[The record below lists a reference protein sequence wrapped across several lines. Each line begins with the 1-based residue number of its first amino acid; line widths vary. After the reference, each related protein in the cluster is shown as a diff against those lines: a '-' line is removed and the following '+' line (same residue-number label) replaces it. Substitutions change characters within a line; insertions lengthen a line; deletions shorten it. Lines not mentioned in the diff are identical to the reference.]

1 MDAQTL
7 QLLARTKIRLRQE
20 KGFALNTQRFFA
32 EPAYALQ
39 ALDLAE
45 DSEDI
50 ELVSAALELRDRMGL
65 IPALA
70 SHMNALKPATKA
82 AAKTPAER
90 SADSDRYRFGARS

>member
-20 KGFALNTQRFFA
+20 KGFALNTQRFFV

-39 ALDLAE
+39 ILDLAE
-45 DSEDI
+45 DCEDI
-50 ELVSAALELRDRMGL
+50 ELVSTALELRDRLGL
-65 IPALA
+65 IPERSA
-70 SHMNALKPATKA
+70 HMNALKPAPKV
-82 AAKTPAER
+82 AAKTAER